1 MTLDFALSFLLMPA
15 SVMVLGWA
23 LMYFNGRAVD
33 AERARRKAA
42 EAQAKAPPGE

>member
-15 SVMVLGWA
+15 TVMVLGWA
-23 LMYFNGRAVD
+23 LMYFTMRSAD

-42 EAQAKAPPGE
+42 EAQAKAAPGE